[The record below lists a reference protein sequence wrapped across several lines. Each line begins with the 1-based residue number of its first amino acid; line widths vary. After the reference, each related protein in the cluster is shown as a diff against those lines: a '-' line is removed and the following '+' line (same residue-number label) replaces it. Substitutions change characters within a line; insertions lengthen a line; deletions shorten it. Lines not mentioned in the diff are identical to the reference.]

1 MALTGYNGVASYD
14 ITANTGK
21 LDLSEALAEI
31 IRPDNTVA
39 LNRVAGGANAF
50 AATQTTHRWN
60 EDSLNPN
67 TATESGVGIN
77 AGVGAMDVDTAEGT
91 RFVVGT
97 LFKDNTAGKT
107 EVMLVTTVAGD
118 TLTIT
123 RGYGSTTGETHAA
136 SFPVMIIA
144 HTKPEGWT
152 PGTED
157 WTKERSAVYN
167 YPQIFGRGIHLSYTR
182 QSIDYAGIAS
192 ELAHQTAYRL
202 KEIMRELDHCLVNG
216 IRSADAGGDASY
228 RSFGGLIEFVS
239 QATGNT
245 NSDSEAFTESEVND
259 MSKQIWDDGG
269 NPDFLLVSG
278 AKKRTVTTFDQAYRR
293 SDFDSKTAGFTVEKF
308 ITDLGFELEVIV
320 DPWMPDD
327 TVIVGEKARVKIG
340 PLTGDSMRLEALAKT
355 GRAHSAMVT
364 GQYTMEVRNSLEAFA
379 VHSALT

>member
-1 MALTGYNGVASYD
+1 MSLSDYDGAASYD
-14 ITANTGK
+14 VTSNTGK

-39 LNRVAGGANAF
+39 LNKVAGGANAF

-60 EDSLNPN
+60 EDELNPN
-67 TATESGVGIN
+67 TATEDATGIDSSETTVNVASGE
-77 AGVGAMDVDTAEGT
+77 GV

-107 EVMLVTTVAGD
+107 EVMLVTAVSDDALTVV
-118 TLTIT
+118 
-123 RGYGSTTGETHAA
+123 RGYGSTTGEAHAA
-136 SFPVMIIA
+136 SFDIMIIA

-152 PGTED
+152 PSTED

-182 QSIDYAGIAS
+182 QSIDHAGIAS

-216 IRSADAGGDASY
+216 IRSADVGSDTSY

-245 NSDSEAFTESEVND
+245 DSTSEALTETLVND
-259 MSKQIWDDGG
+259 SAKMIWDDGG
-269 NPDFLLVSG
+269 NPDFFLVGGSQ
-278 AKKRTVTTFDQAYRR
+278 KRVTTTFDQAYRR
-293 SDFDSKTAGFTVEKF
+293 SDFDTKTAGYTVEKF
-308 ITDLGFELEVIV
+308 ITDLGFELEIIV

-327 TVIVGEKARVKIG
+327 TFVMGEKSRVKVG

-355 GRAHSAMVT
+355 GRAHPAMVT
-364 GQYTMEVRNSLEAFA
+364 GQYTMEVRNALEAFA
-379 VHSALT
+379 IHSALT